1 MKYLYRVPVLMC
13 KDNMKKSYLG
23 KFDYSLILNNK
34 KEFINKTIDIYVL
47 EKTGRFIFNLH
58 RAFDNKNGKLGY
70 SLEVKNSVKIGEFTI
85 TDIKYVSNTV
95 LMVEGVV
102 DSEYRIGEDELERYI
117 LRLGG
122 LVGLVKGKYEF
133 FKIMFFYVADVI
145 GDYKKL
151 MSIGTNV
158 LTNEVNNYEFVD
170 IETLVKIKNKRE
182 GDIPTL

>member
-1 MKYLYRVPVLMC
+1 MKYKYRMPILMC
-13 KDNMKKSYLG
+13 RHNNRISYLG
-23 KFDYSLILNNK
+23 NYDYSPILDK
-34 KEFINKTIDIYVL
+34 KEEYIGKTFDLLVVKNKD
-47 EKTGRFIFNLH
+47 EGRI
-58 RAFDNKNGKLGY
+58 KI
-70 SLEVKNSVKIGEFTI
+70 EVKSVDNEDNVEATIENYVKIGEFTI

-102 DSEYRIGEDELERYI
+102 DSEYRIGEDELERYV

-122 LVGLVKGKYEF
+122 LVGLTNGKYEF

-158 LTNEVNNYEFVD
+158 PTNEVNNYEFVD